1 MVWWAGGKV
10 QIVIPTALLDQ
21 MDAHEWQW
29 VLAHEM
35 AHVRR

>member
-1 MVWWAGGKV
+1 M